1 MASRPLIDSAAKCK
15 LPPRKGSR
23 GLGAPWT
30 RIQTNPSS
38 EVAQLGRQTTGQREG
53 PAVAWGV
60 ARWPWAPGRAVGG
73 HAGLGSTGN
82 HQSPGPAAPSHG
94 QQTAPPWT
102 LPSACG
108 GCFLPARPGVRATH
122 RRVWER
128 APPFCAKSMR
138 ASRAGQGKKTC
149 FAFQDLFLFFF
160 FFSPFNVEESDDVAV
175 PSRVPCSSWLR
186 QTPEP
191 GVLGVTIRPG
201 VVALGWG
208 RMGTPGGFGG
218 LLRAATALPQPQEP
232 ERGSAGRREVMG
244 PFEKV
249 EGPRRGPWSQLSVCP
264 QLAAP

>member
-1 MASRPLIDSAAKCK
+1 MLDSVPQETIRAQGQQ
-15 LPPRKGSR
+15 PPPMGSR
-23 GLGAPWT
+23 QLLPGLFLLLVGAASY
-30 RIQTNPSS
+30 Q
-38 EVAQLGRQTTGQREG
+38 
-53 PAVAWGV
+53 
-60 ARWPWAPGRAVGG
+60 
-73 HAGLGSTGN
+73 HGLGSEPPTAGCGREL
-82 HQSPGPAAPSHG
+82 HHSVQSPCGPREQARAKK
-94 QQTAPPWT
+94 
-102 LPSACG
+102 
-108 GCFLPARPGVRATH
+108 PAL
-122 RRVWER
+122 
-128 APPFCAKSMR
+128 
-138 ASRAGQGKKTC
+138 
-149 FAFQDLFLFFF
+149 LFRTYFSSFF